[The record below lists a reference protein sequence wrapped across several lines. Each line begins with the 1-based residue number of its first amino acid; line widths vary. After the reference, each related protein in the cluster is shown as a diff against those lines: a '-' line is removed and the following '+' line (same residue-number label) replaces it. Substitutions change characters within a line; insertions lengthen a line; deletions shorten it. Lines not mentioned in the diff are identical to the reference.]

1 MARTALQPGETGN
14 VTVTAYDEQGTKLE
28 SGPITRRVAG
38 ASTYQARARAGIAEG
53 VTRQVQGPKAGTAT
67 KARAN
72 LQNRIDALVT
82 EAEELAEAKRYA
94 GTPREW
100 TAFAKNHREHVLS
113 DDADYSDGTQRIY
126 REGLDNYFLEAGHRF
141 DGRRLDSITHGE
153 LKDWLQDIAND
164 RGNGAAHTARS
175 LLGVIYRRALAYG
188 VVTAD
193 PAARLG
199 KVKRSRRT
207 EERLQLEAEAKA
219 KAEGKELE
227 AEKDHQRALSREDI
241 ARLFSHLEGSKVAQR
256 NSMTTIALV
265 MFGTGLRI
273 GEALALTWEHVHL
286 EGSRPSVTVAATTVR
301 KDGVGLYLQPHTK
314 TANGMRTVP
323 IAPALAEVLEGI
335 RVADRERAQLEP
347 TWNPLGLVFPSER
360 GTIRDRSNIH
370 NRFRKAFD
378 HETVSLP
385 WATPHAF
392 RRTYATNL
400 LLQGQSPIAVAA
412 LLGHTDPSFTL
423 KVYGDWKSTPDI
435 EGTVLEGLFSIT
447 TGTKAVT
454 KAVTAAPSEALA
466 VEP

>member
-1 MARTALQPGETGN
+1 MARIALAPGATGN

-28 SGPITRRVAG
+28 SGPITRKVAG
-38 ASTYQARARAGIAEG
+38 AVTYQARARAGIAEG
-53 VTRQVQGPKAGTAT
+53 ETRQVQGPRANTVT
-67 KARAN
+67 KARQG
-72 LQNRIDALVT
+72 LEDRVSKLVA
-82 EAEELAEAKRYA
+82 EAEELAEAKKYA
-94 GTPREW
+94 GIPREW
-100 TAFAKNHREHVLS
+100 TTFAKNHREYVLS

-126 REGLDNYFLEAGHRF
+126 REGLDNYFLEDGHRF
-141 DGRRLDSITHGE
+141 DGRHLDSITHGE

-175 LLGVIYRRALAYG
+175 LVGMIYRRALAYG

-207 EERLQLEAEAKA
+207 EQRLQLEAEAKA
-219 KAEGKELE
+219 KAEGKALREE
-227 AEKDHQRALSREDI
+227 TDHQRALSREEI
-241 ARLFSHLEGSKVAQR
+241 GRLFAHLEGSKVAKR

-286 EGSRPSVTVAATTVR
+286 EGNRPSVTVAATTVR
-301 KDGVGLYLQPHTK
+301 KDGEGLYLQSHTK
-314 TANGMRTVP
+314 TENGMRTVP
-323 IAPALAEVLEGI
+323 IAPALARVLEGVK
-335 RVADRERAQLEP
+335 VADRERAQLEP

-378 HETVSLP
+378 HEDVGLE

-400 LLQGQSPIAVAA
+400 LLQGQSPVAVAA

-435 EGTVLEGLFSIT
+435 AGTVLEGLFAIT
-447 TGTKAVT
+447 TEPKAVT
-454 KAVTAAPSEALA
+454 KAVTKAESLEAIEA
-466 VEP
+466 